1 MRRRLMYL
9 ILPAITLILEIIP
22 YGAVCNF
29 AHLEEDGTIGTRREL
44 FSYFDP
50 LPLGYAYVT
59 PFITALLTSII
70 FLIVVIYC
78 IYGHIGVAR
87 TLEKWLF
94 ICAVISVCPL
104 LFGIQCY
111 SLVGA
116 LITLSILGQW
126 LLIRFTITHK
136 RT

>member
-1 MRRRLMYL
+1 MKRLIYL
-9 ILPAITLILEIIP
+9 ILPVITLILEIIP

-29 AHLEEDGTIGTRREL
+29 AYLQEDGTIGAKREL

-50 LPLGYAYVT
+50 LPLGYAHVT

-78 IYGHIGVAR
+78 IYGHIGVAH

-94 ICAVISVCPL
+94 ICAVVSVCPIL
-104 LFGIQCY
+104 MGIENY
-111 SLVGA
+111 SFVGL
-116 LITLSILGQW
+116 LITLSIFGQW